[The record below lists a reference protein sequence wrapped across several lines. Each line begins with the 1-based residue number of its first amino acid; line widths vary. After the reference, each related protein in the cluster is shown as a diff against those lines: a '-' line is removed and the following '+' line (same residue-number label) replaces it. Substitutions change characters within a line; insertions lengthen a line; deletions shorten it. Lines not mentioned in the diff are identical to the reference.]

1 MIFPILN
8 LKKVI
13 MKKIKNLY
21 DAINANVSLAV
32 VGRDAAVKYLTASLI
47 CGGHV
52 IITDVPGTGKT
63 LLTKSLAA
71 SLSLSFSRIQF
82 TPDLMP
88 SDITGI
94 RYFNMKTQEFEF
106 LPGPVFA
113 NVVMADEINRA
124 TPKTQAGMLECM
136 AERQVTVDGE
146 LHPLPYPFM
155 VIATQN
161 PIEASGVYEL
171 PEAQLDRFLV
181 SVSTGLPSHSQT
193 IEILKKYDKTK
204 QAPALSPVAGED
216 DVKAAQRELD
226 EIYVSDA
233 VFSYIVDIC
242 EATRRAEGVE
252 LGASPRAALALLKV
266 SKCFAG
272 ISGREYLLPDDVKE
286 CAVNV
291 LAHRLVLSA
300 TAALKPG
307 AAEKTVKDALDRTPA
322 PTEDPS
328 SYKIK

>member
-1 MIFPILN
+1 MGNIKDLYEKLN
-8 LKKVI
+8 T
-13 MKKIKNLY
+13 
-21 DAINANVSLAV
+21 NVALAV
-32 VGRDAAVKYLTASLI
+32 VGKDEAVKYLTAALI
-47 CGGHV
+47 CGGHA
-52 IITDVPGTGKT
+52 IITDVPGTAKT

-94 RYFNMKTQEFEF
+94 RYFNMKKQEFEF

-113 NVVMADEINRA
+113 NIVMADEINRA

-136 AERQVTVDGE
+136 QERQVTVDGE
-146 LHPLPYPFM
+146 RHPLPSPFM

-161 PIEASGVYEL
+161 PIESSGVYEL

-181 SVSTGLPSHSQT
+181 SLSMGIPTHSQT
-193 IEILKKYDKTK
+193 VDILKKYDKITDSP
-204 QAPALSPVAGED
+204 QLSAVADASDITG
-216 DVKAAQRELD
+216 AQKELD
-226 EIYVSDA
+226 TIYVSDD
-233 VFSYIVDIC
+233 VFSYIVTVC
-242 EATRRAEGVE
+242 EATRRADGVE

-272 ISGREYLLPDDVKE
+272 INGRDYLLPDDIKE

-291 LAHRLVLSA
+291 LSHRLVMSA
-300 TAALKPG
+300 ASSLKPG
-307 AAEKTVKDALDRTPA
+307 AAQNVIKDILAAVPA
-322 PTEDPS
+322 PTEDRS
-328 SYKIK
+328 AYKFKV

>member
-1 MIFPILN
+1 ME
-8 LKKVI
+8 
-13 MKKIKNLY
+13 KIKNLY
-21 DAINANVSLAV
+21 EKLNSNISAAV
-32 VGRDAAVKYLTASLI
+32 VGRDEAVKYITAALI

-94 RYFNMKTQEFEF
+94 RYFNMKAQEFEF

-113 NVVMADEINRA
+113 NIVMADEINRA

-136 AERQVTVDGE
+136 AEYQVTVDGE
-146 LHPLPYPFM
+146 LHRLPSPFM

-181 SVSTGLPSHSQT
+181 SVSMGVPNHSQT
-193 IEILKKYDKTK
+193 VEILKKYDKSEST
-204 QAPALSPVAGED
+204 PRLSAVAGAD
-216 DVKAAQRELD
+216 DVLEAQKELD
-226 EIYVSDA
+226 KIYVSDD
-233 VFSYIVDIC
+233 VFSYIVDLC

-252 LGASPRAALALLKV
+252 LGASPRAALSLLKV

-272 ISGREYLLPDDVKE
+272 VNGRDYLLPDDIKE

-291 LAHRLVLSA
+291 LAHRLVMSA

-307 AAEKTVKDALDRTPA
+307 AAEKTVKEILEKTPV

-328 SYKIK
+328 NYKLKA

>member
-1 MIFPILN
+1 ME
-8 LKKVI
+8 
-13 MKKIKNLY
+13 KIKNLY
-21 DAINANVSLAV
+21 EKLNNNISLAV
-32 VGRDAAVKYLTASLI
+32 VGKGEAVKYLTAALI

-63 LLTKSLAA
+63 LITKSLAA

-94 RYFNMKTQEFEF
+94 RYFNMKKQEFEF

-113 NVVMADEINRA
+113 NIVMADEINRA

-136 AERQVTVDGE
+136 AEHQVTVDGE
-146 LHPLPYPFM
+146 LHRLPYPFM

-181 SVSTGLPSHSQT
+181 SVSMGLPTHKQT
-193 IEILKKYDKTK
+193 VEILKKYDKTE
-204 QAPALSPVAGED
+204 QTPELSAVAGAD
-216 DVKAAQRELD
+216 DVTEAQKELD
-226 EIYVSDA
+226 KVYVSDD
-233 VFSYIVDIC
+233 VFSYIVDLC

-252 LGASPRAALALLKV
+252 LGASPRAALALLRV
-266 SKCFAG
+266 AKCFAG
-272 ISGREYLLPDDVKE
+272 INGRDYLLPDDIKE

-291 LAHRLVLSA
+291 LAHRLIMSA
-300 TAALKPG
+300 TAALKSG
-307 AAEKTVKDALDRTPA
+307 AAEKTVKEILEKTPA
-322 PTEDPS
+322 PTEDLS
-328 SYKIK
+328 AYKLKV

>member
-136 AERQVTVDGE
+136 AEHQVTVDGE
-146 LHPLPYPFM
+146 LHPLPSPFM

-193 IEILKKYDKTK
+193 VEILKKYDKTK

>member
-1 MIFPILN
+1 ME
-8 LKKVI
+8 
-13 MKKIKNLY
+13 KIKNLY
-21 DAINANVSLAV
+21 ERLNTNISLAV
-32 VGRDAAVKYLTASLI
+32 VGRDEAVKYLTAALI

-52 IITDVPGTGKT
+52 IITDVPGTAKT
-63 LLTKSLAA
+63 LITKSLAA

-94 RYFNMKTQEFEF
+94 RYFNMKAQEFEF

-113 NVVMADEINRA
+113 NIVMADEINRA

-136 AERQVTVDGE
+136 AEHQVTVDGE
-146 LHPLPYPFM
+146 RHPLPSPFM

-161 PIEASGVYEL
+161 PIESSGVYEL

-181 SVSTGLPSHSQT
+181 SVSTGVPNHSQT
-193 IEILKKYDKTK
+193 VEILKKYDKSEST
-204 QAPALSPVAGED
+204 PRLSAVAGAD
-216 DVKAAQRELD
+216 DVIEAQKELD
-226 EIYVSDA
+226 DVYVSDD
-233 VFSYIVDIC
+233 VYSYIAAVC

-266 SKCFAG
+266 AKCFAATA
-272 ISGREYLLPDDVKE
+272 GRDYLLPDDVKE

-291 LAHRLVLSA
+291 LAHRLIMSA
-300 TAALKPG
+300 TAALQPK
-307 AAEKTVKDALDRTPA
+307 AAEKAVKGALDTTPA

-328 SYKIK
+328 AYKFKA

>member
-1 MIFPILN
+1 ME
-8 LKKVI
+8 
-13 MKKIKNLY
+13 KIKTLY
-21 DAINANVSLAV
+21 EKLNKNISLAV
-32 VGRDAAVKYLTASLI
+32 VGRDEAVKYLTAALI

-94 RYFNMKTQEFEF
+94 RYFNMKKQEFEF

-113 NVVMADEINRA
+113 NIVMADEINRA

-136 AERQVTVDGE
+136 AEYQVTVDGE
-146 LHPLPYPFM
+146 LHKLPYPFM

-181 SVSTGLPSHSQT
+181 SVSTGVPTHRQT
-193 IEILKKYDKTK
+193 VEILKKYDKSEGT
-204 QAPALSPVAGED
+204 PRLSAVAGAD
-216 DVKAAQRELD
+216 DVLEAQKELD
-226 EIYVSDA
+226 KIYVSDD
-233 VFSYIVDIC
+233 VFSYIVDLC

-252 LGASPRAALALLKV
+252 LGASPRAALSLLKV

-272 ISGREYLLPDDVKE
+272 INGRDYLLPDDIKE

-291 LAHRLVLSA
+291 LAHRLVMSA

-307 AAEKTVKDALDRTPA
+307 AAEKTVKEILEKTPA

-328 SYKIK
+328 NYRLKI

>member
-1 MIFPILN
+1 ME
-8 LKKVI
+8 
-13 MKKIKNLY
+13 KIKNLY
-21 DAINANVSLAV
+21 EKLNNNVSFAV
-32 VGRDAAVKYLTASLI
+32 VGKDEAVKYLTAALI

-94 RYFNMKTQEFEF
+94 RYFNMKNREFEF

-113 NVVMADEINRA
+113 NIVMADEINRA

-146 LHPLPYPFM
+146 LHTLPDPFM

-161 PIEASGVYEL
+161 PVEASGVYEL
-171 PEAQLDRFLV
+171 PEAQLDRFLL
-181 SVSTGLPSHSQT
+181 SVSMGLPSHNQAV
-193 IEILKKYDKTK
+193 EILKKYDKTTST
-204 QAPALSPVAGED
+204 PLLSPVAGAED
-216 DVKAAQRELD
+216 VREAQRELD
-226 EIYVSDA
+226 SVYVSDD

-242 EATRRAEGVE
+242 EATRFSEGVE
-252 LGASPRAALALLKV
+252 LGASPRATLALLKV
-266 SKCFAG
+266 SKCIAA
-272 ISGREYLLPDDVKE
+272 INGRDYLLPDDVKE

-291 LAHRLVLSA
+291 LAHRLIMSA
-300 TAALKPG
+300 AASLKPG
-307 AAEKTVKDALDRTPA
+307 AAQKTVTEVLEKTPA

-328 SYKIK
+328 AYRLKA

>member
-1 MIFPILN
+1 MET
-8 LKKVI
+8 
-13 MKKIKNLY
+13 IKNLY
-21 DAINANVSLAV
+21 EKLNKNIALAV
-32 VGRDAAVKYLTASLI
+32 VGKGEAVKYLTAALI

-52 IITDVPGTGKT
+52 IITDVPGTAKT
-63 LLTKSLAA
+63 LITKSLAA

-94 RYFNMKTQEFEF
+94 RYFNMKEQEFEF

-113 NVVMADEINRA
+113 NIVMADEINRA

-146 LHPLPYPFM
+146 RHPLPFPFM
-155 VIATQN
+155 VVATQN
-161 PIEASGVYEL
+161 PIESSGVYEL

-181 SVSTGLPSHSQT
+181 SVSMGVPNHKQT
-193 IEILKKYDKTK
+193 VEILKKYDSSEDT
-204 QAPALSPVAGED
+204 QELSAVAGSADAEEAR
-216 DVKAAQRELD
+216 KELD
-226 EIYVSDA
+226 KIYVSDD
-233 VFSYIVDIC
+233 VYSYIVTVC

-266 SKCFAG
+266 AKCFAG
-272 ISGREYLLPDDVKE
+272 INGRGYLLPDDIKE

-291 LAHRLVLSA
+291 LAHRLIMSA

-307 AAEKTVKDALDRTPA
+307 AAEKTVKDILDSTPA
-322 PTEDPS
+322 PTEDQS
-328 SYKIK
+328 SYKFKA